1 MHDSS
6 KYKQIQFRKTKKDPI
21 LRTYRLYTKKADIK
35 GIKVKTDKSQH
46 PFITKTQKIRI
57 E

>member
-1 MHDSS
+1 MTPQNISKFSS
-6 KYKQIQFRKTKKDPI
+6 EKKKDPI
-21 LRTYRLYTKKADIK
+21 LRSYRLYTKKADIK